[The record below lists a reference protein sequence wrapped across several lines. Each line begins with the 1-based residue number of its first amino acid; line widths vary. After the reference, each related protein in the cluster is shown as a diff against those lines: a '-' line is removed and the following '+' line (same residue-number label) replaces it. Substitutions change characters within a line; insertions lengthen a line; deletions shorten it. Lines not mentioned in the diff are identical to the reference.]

1 MSRHNQAF
9 TAPHADVGDHD
20 APNGVAVGHFDG
32 GRAWR
37 LKYRTADEWLP
48 RDCTRDQ
55 AADILTIFWKA
66 YEDGYAEALRVVR
79 ETLGVRE

>member
-9 TAPHADVGDHD
+9 TGPHADVMDYDSEHGP
-20 APNGVAVGHFDG
+20 ALGHWD

-37 LKYRTADEWLP
+37 LTYRTADEWLP

-55 AADILTIFWKA
+55 AADIIVVFRKA
-66 YEDGYAEALRVVR
+66 YEAGYEEALRVVR
-79 ETLGVRE
+79 RTIGVGK